1 MLPCLVTMFP
11 WALPRHDSFSDFFFF
26 FLTVLRITDY
36 VFCSMSLDLSLSHI
50 LYGEAGVMD
59 FEEKD
64 PRS

>member
-1 MLPCLVTMFP
+1 MIVSQT
-11 WALPRHDSFSDFFFF
+11 FFF

-36 VFCSMSLDLSLSHI
+36 VFCSMSLNLSLSHI